1 MPDAVTWTIPQLTDW
16 VNAVISTSLDGEIWV
31 EGEITNLQRSSA
43 GHVYFSLIEPGAI
56 AGSAPHTLAVTLF
69 DWHRQNVNRHL
80 TRSGGG
86 VRMSDGV
93 RVRVR
98 GAVEIYGPR
107 SQLQLKMSG
116 IDPVFTLGTL
126 EAERAR
132 LLADLTA
139 EGLID
144 ANGRRSV
151 TAFPTRIALI
161 TSLGSAAHADFLQEV
176 TASGLGVHIL
186 AIDSRVQGT
195 DAVESI
201 VRALGRALTERVDV
215 IAVVRGGGARTDLA
229 AFDHADVCRA
239 VASATIPVW
248 CGLGHETDRTVMD
261 VVAHSTFKTP
271 TACAA
276 AIVERI
282 FGDRQLLE
290 EQFEAVIDRAARALD
305 GASSGL
311 DRRTH
316 RIVRS
321 AELRLRAADVHLAR
335 ASSRVGRTGDSRL
348 IRESARL
355 DQMNRTLAGTPKLI
369 ADEHRR
375 IRSIEATVRAYDPTV
390 ALERGWSITRD
401 EDGRLAR
408 ADSVTEGTNL
418 VTTVAGGTLRSVV
431 TERRIE
437 PPTSDGADPSDTIR

>member
-16 VNAVISTSLDGEIWV
+16 VNALISTSLDGEIWV

-43 GHVYFSLIEPGAI
+43 GHVYFSLIEPGAV
-56 AGSAPHTLAVTLF
+56 AGAAPHTLAVTLF

-116 IDPVFTLGTL
+116 IDPVFTLGNL

-132 LLADLTA
+132 LLAELTA

-161 TSLGSAAHADFLQEV
+161 TSLGSAAHADFIQEV
-176 TASGLGVHIL
+176 SASGLGVHIL

-201 VRALGRALTERVDV
+201 VRALKRAVEERVDV

-229 AFDHADVCRA
+229 AFDHASVCRA
-239 VASATIPVW
+239 VAGTKIPVW
-248 CGLGHETDRTVMD
+248 SGLGHETDRTVFD

-282 FGDRQLLE
+282 TGDRQILE
-290 EQFEAVIDRAARALD
+290 DHFEAVIDRAAAALES
-305 GASSGL
+305 ASNGL
-311 DRRTH
+311 DRRTN

-321 AELRLRAADVHLAR
+321 AEHRLRAADGRLAS
-335 ASSRVGRTGDSRL
+335 AASRVVRSGDARL
-348 IRESARL
+348 IRAGAQL
-355 DQMNRTLAGTPKLI
+355 DQFHRTLAATPRLI
-369 ADEHRR
+369 TEEHRR
-375 IRSIEATVRAYDPTV
+375 LRSIEGTVRAYDPQV
-390 ALERGWSITRD
+390 ALQRGWSITRD
-401 EDGRLAR
+401 EHGRLAR
-408 ADSVTEGTNL
+408 ADTAEKGANL
-418 VTTVAGGTLRSVV
+418 VTTLAGGVLHSVV
-431 TERRIE
+431 TANVVAPPEGVE
-437 PPTSDGADPSDTIR
+437 PQPADEIR